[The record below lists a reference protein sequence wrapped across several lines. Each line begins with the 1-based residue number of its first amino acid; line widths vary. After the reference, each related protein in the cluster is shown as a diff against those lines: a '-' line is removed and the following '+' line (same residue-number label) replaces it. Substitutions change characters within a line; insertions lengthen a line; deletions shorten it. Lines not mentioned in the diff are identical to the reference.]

1 MKGVMLDKR
10 TMGKGEEINLKDL
23 NLSKK
28 KEYSMSR
35 TGNLTISTRS
45 VKLNS
50 VWRLWVEKYLEE
62 FTDKLQA
69 ALLKILA

>member
-1 MKGVMLDKR
+1 MLDKR